1 MTVKSRPSE
10 QLPDWAIEEPVRDL
24 CHPKWVRT
32 GWMWGPECPIEPG
45 HGAMVDLKGGG
56 WYCRHQ
62 YHDIDST
69 RTSWTDESLKDLA
82 YERALRAWQ
91 ERSKADQPTE

>member
-1 MTVKSRPSE
+1 MTVKSRPPE
-10 QLPDWAIEEPVRDL
+10 QLPDWAIEQPVPEL

-32 GWMWGPECPIEPG
+32 GWMWGPECPIESG

-62 YHDIDST
+62 YHDMDST

-82 YERALRAWQ
+82 YERALKVWQ
-91 ERSKADQPTE
+91 ERPKDSQPTE